1 MNLTTTT
8 GETLAVNWARVDYV
22 YTETTDDGF
31 CTAICWTGDPDHVVR
46 VQQPF
51 EQVAAEMRYH
61 LGNLAATLAKASR
74 TSGRNS

>member
-46 VQQPF
+46 VIEPF
-51 EQVAAEMRYH
+51 DDVAAEFRRH
-61 LGNLAATLAKASR
+61 TNRGQLPAEENT
-74 TSGRNS
+74 